1 MGTRQAVPAPLRR
14 IAHTW
19 GFASTGQHDDYED
32 SYLPSGMTAGAPKKP
47 STVPAAYLNDPS
59 WPNTRNGAH
68 VPRNLVAQAAAIQ
81 RQQQAAHE
89 PGAPVLLV
97 AGPGSGKS
105 ATIEERV
112 THLVADGVTPEE
124 IFAVSF
130 TNASTRDLGDRVQ
143 QALIKVG
150 ITDAHPS
157 VSTLHSLAL
166 RSLRRGN
173 LIQTYPSDPQVLDR
187 WEIRRL
193 IDEEYV
199 ALYGGGLKPRQAE
212 SANSTRR

>member
-1 MGTRQAVPAPLRR
+1 ML
-14 IAHTW
+14 
-19 GFASTGQHDDYED
+19 
-32 SYLPSGMTAGAPKKP
+32 
-47 STVPAAYLNDPS
+47 
-59 WPNTRNGAH
+59 
-68 VPRNLVAQAAAIQ
+68 
-81 RQQQAAHE
+81 
-89 PGAPVLLV
+89 VLLV

-105 ATIEERV
+105 AIIQERV
-112 THLVADGVTPEE
+112 TYLVAHGVTPED
-124 IFAVSF
+124 IFAVAL

-150 ITDAHPS
+150 ITDVYPS

-199 ALYGGGLKPRQAE
+199 ALWAVD
-212 SANSTRR
+212 